1 LNKVFE
7 FMKNQRIQFILPF
20 FLSVVL
26 FLSSCGT
33 VPLTGRRQMAF
44 VPEGMLAN
52 MALTNYQDF
61 MSQNPPL
68 PASDQRVQAVRRVGN
83 RISQAVNQYLTD
95 NGEANRVRDFQW
107 EFNVVQDESINAWAM
122 PGGKIMFYTGIFPVT
137 QNDEGIAVVMAHE
150 IAHAVARHGNERMSQ
165 QLLLTLGAVS
175 LDVAMRENSE
185 ATRNI
190 FLATYGVG
198 GQLGS
203 LAYSRKHE
211 YEADQLGMIFMAMAG
226 YSPAATVTFWER
238 MQASSSGAEP
248 PQFLSTHPSSTARI
262 RAAREFVPEAN
273 KYFKPQ

>member
-1 LNKVFE
+1 
-7 FMKNQRIQFILPF
+7 MKNQRIHSILPI
-20 FLSVVL
+20 FLSVML

-44 VPEGMLAN
+44 VPEGMLVN
-52 MALTNYQDF
+52 MALTNYQEF

-95 NGEANRVRDFQW
+95 NGEGSRVNDFQW
-107 EFNVVQDESINAWAM
+107 EFNVVQDESVNAWAM

-165 QLLLTLGAVS
+165 QLLLTLGAVG
-175 LDVAMRENSE
+175 LDVAMRDNPE

-226 YSPAATVTFWER
+226 YHPAATVTFWER
-238 MQASSSGAEP
+238 MQASSSGVEP
-248 PQFLSTHPSSTARI
+248 PQFLSTHPSSAARI

>member
-1 LNKVFE
+1 MRFLKNPRFRLVFPV
-7 FMKNQRIQFILPF
+7 FLTVILLLP
-20 FLSVVL
+20 
-26 FLSSCGT
+26 SCGS
-33 VPLTGRRQMAF
+33 VPLTGRRQVAF
-44 VPEGMLAN
+44 VPEGMLVN
-52 MALTNYQDF
+52 MSLTNYQEF

-83 RISQAVNQYLTD
+83 RISQAVNQYLID
-95 NGEANRVRDFQW
+95 SGEASRVQNFQW
-107 EFNVVQDESINAWAM
+107 EFNVVQDESVNAWAM

-190 FLATYGVG
+190 FLMSYGVG
-198 GQLGS
+198 GQLGT

-211 YEADQLGMIFMAMAG
+211 FEADQLGMIFMAMAG
-226 YSPAATVTFWER
+226 YNPAGTVAFWER

-248 PQFLSTHPSSTARI
+248 PQFLSTHPSSSARI
-262 RAAREFVPEAN
+262 NAARDFIPEAN